1 MTSSDPLLLGID
13 WGTTSWRGYLLGR
26 AGQVLARRE
35 ADCGLTAIRDRD
47 FAGALRAACGDWL
60 DAWPDLPRLACGMVG
75 SRDGWRE
82 APYVACPADLD
93 GLGRGLVAV
102 DGLHIVP
109 GLVQT
114 GRPDVLRGEET
125 QILGVAG
132 HDTADRVL
140 LLPGTHAKWV
150 RVAGGRVVDFATAM
164 TGELYGLLARQS
176 ILSRTVDT
184 DAPLDEAAFAEGVA
198 AGHDR
203 GLVDLFGIR
212 ALGLLGRA
220 GPAALAAR
228 LSGLLIGA
236 EIAAFGQ
243 DWPGPVTVI
252 GGAGLSHRYVTAL
265 ALCGRVA
272 AAGPDDAV
280 ALGLWRIA
288 GSAGLFKE

>member
-13 WGTTSWRGYLLGR
+13 WGTTSWRGYLIGR
-26 AGQVLARRE
+26 GGEVLARRE

-47 FAGALRAACGDWL
+47 FAGALHAACGDWL
-60 DAWPDLPRLACGMVG
+60 AAWPDLPRLACGMVG

-82 APYVACPADLD
+82 APYVACPADL
-93 GLGRGLVAV
+93 GTLGAGLVTV

-109 GLVQT
+109 GLVQPT
-114 GRPDVLRGEET
+114 RPDVLRGEET
-125 QILGVAG
+125 QILGVIAG
-132 HDTADRVL
+132 DDADRLL

-150 RVAGGRVVDFATAM
+150 RVKAGRVEDFATAM

-176 ILSRTVDT
+176 ILSRTIAA
-184 DAPLDEAAFAEGVA
+184 DAPLDETAFAQGVA
-198 AGHDR
+198 AGHAR

-212 ALGLLGRA
+212 ALGLLGHA
-220 GPAALAAR
+220 GPEALVAR
-228 LSGLLIGA
+228 LSGILIGA

-272 AAGPDDAV
+272 TAAPDDAV
-280 ALGLWRIA
+280 VTGLWRIA
-288 GSAGLFKE
+288 GSAGLLKE

>member
-1 MTSSDPLLLGID
+1 MTSSDPLLLGLD
-13 WGTTSWRGYLLGR
+13 WGTTSWRGYLIGHDG
-26 AGQVLARRE
+26 AVLARRE
-35 ADCGLTAIRDRD
+35 ADCGLTAIKDRD
-47 FAGALRAACGDWL
+47 FAGALRGACGDWL

-82 APYVACPADLD
+82 APYVACPADPGSLSA
-93 GLGRGLVAV
+93 GLVTV

-109 GLVQT
+109 GLVQP

-125 QILGVAG
+125 QILGVISG
-132 HDTADRVL
+132 DDADRLL

-150 RVAGGRVVDFATAM
+150 RVRGGRVVDFATAM
-164 TGELYGLLARQS
+164 TGELYALLARQS
-176 ILSRTVDT
+176 ILSRTVAP
-184 DAPLDEAAFAEGVA
+184 DAPLDEAAFADGVA

-228 LSGLLIGA
+228 LSGILIGA

-265 ALCGRVA
+265 ALCGRA
-272 AAGPDDAV
+272 ATAAPDDAV
-280 ALGLWRIA
+280 VTGLWRIA
-288 GSAGLFKE
+288 GSAGLLKE